1 MAAEGAMGPR
11 EPEKPIEASKWDKT
25 EEEKLPEC
33 EVALKQLFKKVGL
46 MGVCF
51 LKMVWCN
58 WGKNMA
64 EWISVTLGISRIP
77 KIRLSNS
84 PVFMVFQ
91 NPWTRSM
98 THCNK
103 YLHVKLLEQNNILYD
118 SMLEHHFNK
127 WMSNG
132 EMGKMAEQRSVWQ
145 REARCGK
152 ATGAGPQPQCCW
164 KARITAEMPASTLH
178 LLYFGHNLECRLCP
192 CYGTTRLLLPLNLQ
206 QTWW

>member
-103 YLHVKLLEQNNILYD
+103 YLHVKLCGVPHSNLQF
-118 SMLEHHFNK
+118 HFNYNAIEK
-127 WMSNG
+127 W
-132 EMGKMAEQRSVWQ
+132 ERWQ
-145 REARCGK
+145 HKVGWSLKDHQWCMPCSTLPARPRLLGQLLGAA
-152 ATGAGPQPQCCW
+152 ATTAAGPAC
-164 KARITAEMPASTLH
+164 STR
-178 LLYFGHNLECRLCP
+178 GRR
-192 CYGTTRLLLPLNLQ
+192 T
-206 QTWW
+206 